1 MIRIGVLVSG
11 SGSNLQAI
19 LDAVAAKKLDAE
31 IAVVVSNIATAGGLE
46 RARAAGVTA
55 VVIDHKGFA
64 NREDFDAALVAEL
77 HQHQVDYV
85 VLAGFMR
92 IVTEVLLGAFPM
104 RVVNVHP
111 ALLPAF
117 PGVNAQKQAFNYGSR
132 VSGCTVHFV
141 DAGTDTGPVIAQ
153 AVVPV
158 LDGDDEATLKDR
170 ILVKEHALLPM
181 ALQWIAEGRVAVK
194 PPNAAGER
202 PRVTVEGIVPVLG
215 LAT

>member
-31 IAVVVSNIATAGGLE
+31 IAVVVSNVATAGGLE
-46 RARAAGVTA
+46 RARAAGVTT

-64 NREDFDAALVAEL
+64 KREEFDAALVAEL
-77 HQHQVDYV
+77 RKHEVEYV

-117 PGVNAQKQAFNYGSR
+117 PGVNAQKQALDYGVR
-132 VSGCTVHFV
+132 VTGCTVHFV
-141 DAGTDTGPVIAQ
+141 DAGTDTGPIIAQ

-158 LDGDDEATLKDR
+158 LDGDDENALRDR
-170 ILVKEHALLPM
+170 ILAKEHALLPLV
-181 ALQWIAEGRVAVK
+181 LQWISEGRVTFLRAHA
-194 PPNAAGER
+194 PGER
-202 PRVTVEGIVPVLG
+202 PRVEVRGVVPG
-215 LAT
+215 SW

>member
-117 PGVNAQKQAFNYGSR
+117 PGVNAQKQALDYGVR
-132 VSGCTVHFV
+132 ITGCTVHFV
-141 DAGTDTGPVIAQ
+141 DGGTDTGPIIAQ
-153 AVVPV
+153 SGVPV
-158 LDGDDEATLKDR
+158 LDGDDENTLRDR
-170 ILVKEHALLPM
+170 ILAKEHALLPQV
-181 ALQWIAEGRVAVK
+181 LQWICEGRVSILRASA
-194 PPNAAGER
+194 PGPR
-202 PRVTVEGIVPVLG
+202 PRVAVHGVVPG
-215 LAT
+215 SW